1 MKKWWMLTVLALA
14 LASCAPGPMGSGGM
28 GGMMGPRRM
37 GGMMGGGM
45 MSAPASPPPAVT
57 PVATATPGG
66 AATVSYSRQVQ
77 PIFDRNC
84 VACHGGQMGLW
95 LDSYERV
102 LAGGQHGPVI
112 VPGNPDASEL
122 IRRVTGISQPG
133 MPLGQPPLAP
143 RDMEILRR
151 WIAEGA
157 VKN

>member
-1 MKKWWMLTVLALA
+1 MKGRQIWWMLALLALA
-14 LASCAPGPMGSGGM
+14 LGSCVSGPMGSGGM
-28 GGMMGPRRM
+28 MGSGHM

-45 MSAPASPPPAVT
+45 MSAPAGPPPAVT

-66 AATVSYSRQVQ
+66 AATVSYSQDVQ
-77 PIFDRNC
+77 PLFDRNC

-95 LDSYERV
+95 LDSYERM
-102 LAGGQHGPVI
+102 LAGSQHGPVV

-122 IRRVTGISQPG
+122 IRRVTGISQPQ
-133 MPLGQPPLAP
+133 MPFGQPPLSPGDVAL
-143 RDMEILRR
+143 LRR